1 MGFLNWL
8 KEAFTKSFCIDLDDE
23 YAYKDGK
30 NFIYPNDLVICTA
43 IEKYAIKSGQKID
56 ILSRTNPIRIKI
68 NDKDIYKVIL
78 FFNGYRT
85 QNYSLKCKKI
95 D

>member
-1 MGFLNWL
+1 MGFINWL
-8 KEAFTKSFCIDLDDE
+8 KEAFALSFNIDLDDE
-23 YAYKDGK
+23 YAFKFGK

-56 ILSRTNPIRIKI
+56 ILSRTSPIRIMI

-78 FFNGYRT
+78 YYSGHRV
-85 QNYSLKCKKI
+85 QCYSLKCKKI
-95 D
+95 N